1 MQSTR
6 SRIIDL
12 LHNLGEATVEDLT
25 QHLVMAPST
34 VRRHLDVLQRDGQV
48 AMRHV
53 RRAAGRPH
61 FVFTLTTAG
70 HDALPHHHMRV
81 TTGVIEE
88 LLALKPRDTKDK
100 TGYELAYLVF
110 DRMTGRLVKAC
121 KPSVTAEA
129 LPERLQQAVEALGS
143 EGLEFHVSEH
153 AGGYIV
159 QGRGCPCRRIAGTPV
174 EPCAHDQRL
183 LSQLTGAHV
192 DAIADPERPGVAAYL
207 VRNRS

>member
-6 SRIIDL
+6 SKIIDL

-25 QHLVMAPST
+25 QELTMAPST

-48 AMRHV
+48 EMRAV
-53 RRAAGRPH
+53 RRSAGRPH
-61 FVFTLTTAG
+61 FAFTLTTAG

-81 TTGVIEE
+81 TSGVIEE
-88 LLALKPRDTKDK
+88 LLALKARDTKDK
-100 TGYELAYLVF
+100 TGYELAYLVY
-110 DRMTGRLVKAC
+110 DRLTGRLVKTC
-121 KPSVTAEA
+121 KPQVTAEA
-129 LPERLQQAVEALGS
+129 LPERLRQAVEALGR
-143 EGLEFHVSEH
+143 EGLEFQVSEQDG
-153 AGGYIV
+153 AFVV

-183 LSQLTGAHV
+183 LSLLTGGHV

-207 VRNRS
+207 VRVRG

>member
-12 LHNLGEATVEDLT
+12 LHNLGEATIDDLT
-25 QHLVMAPST
+25 HHLLMAPST

-61 FVFTLTTAG
+61 FAFALTTAG

-110 DRMTGRLVKAC
+110 DRLTGRLVRAC
-121 KPSVTAEA
+121 KPRVTAA
-129 LPERLQQAVEALGS
+129 TLQERLQQTIEALGDV
-143 EGLEFHVSEH
+143 GLEFQVTEH
-153 AGGYIV
+153 DSAYFV
-159 QGRGCPCRRIAGTPV
+159 QGRGCPCRRLAGTPV
-174 EPCAHDQRL
+174 EPCSHDQRL
-183 LSQLTGAHV
+183 LSQLTGAQV
-192 DAIADPERPGVAAYL
+192 DAIADPERPGIAAYL
-207 VRNRS
+207 VRNRG

>member
-6 SRIIDL
+6 SKIIDL
-12 LHNLGEATVEDLT
+12 LHNLGEGTVEELT
-25 QHLVMAPST
+25 QHLAMAPST

-48 AMRHV
+48 EMRAV

-61 FVFTLTTAG
+61 FAFTLTTAG
-70 HDALPHHHMRV
+70 HDSLPQHHMRV

-88 LLALKPRDTKDK
+88 LLALKPRDTRDR

-110 DRMTGRLVKAC
+110 DRMTGRLVSAC
-121 KPSVTAEA
+121 KPRITAED
-129 LPERLQQAVEALGS
+129 LPRRLQQAIEALS
-143 EGLEFHVSEH
+143 QEGLEFHVAEQGE
-153 AGGYIV
+153 AFVV

-183 LSQLTGAHV
+183 LAQLTGAHV
-192 DAIADPERPGVAAYL
+192 DAIADPERPGIAAYL
-207 VRNRS
+207 VRSR